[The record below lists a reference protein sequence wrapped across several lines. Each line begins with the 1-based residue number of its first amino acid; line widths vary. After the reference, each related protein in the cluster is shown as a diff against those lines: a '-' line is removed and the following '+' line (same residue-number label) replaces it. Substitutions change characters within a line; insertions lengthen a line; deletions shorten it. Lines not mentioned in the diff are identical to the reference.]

1 MQNRR
6 NFLKQAS
13 LMLAGWVGSPSS
25 YYLLVAVNQDKLPL
39 QHRSLLNI

>member
-6 NFLKQAS
+6 NCFEAS
-13 LMLAGWVGSPSS
+13 LFDACGWVGSPAV

-39 QHRSLLNI
+39 HSIGVF